1 MNPIILEEVAKSFQR
16 DRLKEAERWR
26 EASQA
31 MGKKSDKM
39 GMIRRIM
46 TGVCKL
52 AAAPSNIPS
61 VSLTDGT

>member
-1 MNPIILEEVAKSFQR
+1 MNPIILEELAKTYQR

-26 EASQA
+26 EVSQG

-61 VSLTDGT
+61 VYQTDGT